1 MKLEFTIAIK
11 LWYNCEVWWKYCVAF
26 YNVWLEH
33 APPTIKGKIIV
44 FAVNIRGSPGMPVN
58 KGRRKKPAALMNNRG
73 IFLYLYT
80 YIIRSVIHSFFSQ
93 CGLKT
98 LQASRNILAKH
109 KTLSTKLVVLMALWC
124 VLTPGWYL
132 QFSINSVTYWVYTV
146 RNYDFYWAGVY
157 LLLEVGYCIYV
168 LCQLFMTWRENRI
181 PDGVGLVS
189 FPSNPVLQL
198 AGSVYEYAK
207 ATQWRKFHTVPL
219 QWYN

>member
-44 FAVNIRGSPGMPVN
+44 FAVSIRGSPGMPVN

-98 LQASRNILAKH
+98 LQASRNILASH
-109 KTLSTKLVVLMALWC
+109 FHICYVNFIIIHFRCEYGHRVRVDTRATPFLAWC
-124 VLTPGWYL
+124 ILTTAII
-132 QFSINSVTYWVYTV
+132 SS
-146 RNYDFYWAGVY
+146 
-157 LLLEVGYCIYV
+157 
-168 LCQLFMTWRENRI
+168 RI
-181 PDGVGLVS
+181 
-189 FPSNPVLQL
+189 
-198 AGSVYEYAK
+198 
-207 ATQWRKFHTVPL
+207 
-219 QWYN
+219 